1 MPYTCSPLRRAASQ
15 RGRVVAFKRRNPVVD
30 REIILTPEGFQ
41 SLKEEVEYLSSV
53 KRDEVAER
61 IRAARDF
68 GDISENSEYDDAK
81 NEQAMLEA
89 RIYSLEE
96 RLRSAIVIDSDQVAT
111 DVVGVGTK
119 VTLQDMQRGDVVQYA
134 IVGSSEADPG
144 AHKLSNESPVG
155 RAILGHKPGD
165 KVTVAV
171 PQGSKKFKVLAIDKA

>member
-1 MPYTCSPLRRAASQ
+1 MI
-15 RGRVVAFKRRNPVVD
+15 D

-41 SLKEEVEYLSSV
+41 RLKEEIEYLSSV

-89 RIYSLEE
+89 RIYALEE
-96 RLRSAIVIDSDQVAT
+96 RLRSAIVVDSDSVTT
-111 DVVGVGTK
+111 DSVGVGTK
-119 VTLQDMQRGDVVQYA
+119 VTLQDMKAGDIVQYS
-134 IVGSSEADPG
+134 IVGSSEADPS

-155 RAILGHKPGD
+155 RAIMGHKPGD
-165 KVTVAV
+165 KITVTV
-171 PQGSKKFKVLAIDKA
+171 PQGSKKLKVMAIEKA

>member
-1 MPYTCSPLRRAASQ
+1 
-15 RGRVVAFKRRNPVVD
+15 VVD

-41 SLKEEVEYLSSV
+41 RLKEEIEYLSSV

-61 IRAARDF
+61 IRASRDF

-96 RLRSAIVIDSDQVAT
+96 RLRSAIVIDSDNVAT

-134 IVGSSEADPG
+134 IVGSAEADPS

>member
-1 MPYTCSPLRRAASQ
+1 MI
-15 RGRVVAFKRRNPVVD
+15 D

-41 SLKEEVEYLSSV
+41 RLKEEVEYLSSV

-96 RLRSAIVIDSDQVAT
+96 RLRSAVVIDSDSVTT
-111 DVVGVGTK
+111 DAVGVGTK

-134 IVGSSEADPG
+134 IVGSSEADPS

-155 RAILGHKPGD
+155 RAIIGHKPGD

>member
-1 MPYTCSPLRRAASQ
+1 M
-15 RGRVVAFKRRNPVVD
+15 VD

-41 SLKEEVEYLSSV
+41 RLKEEIEYLSSV

-89 RIYSLEE
+89 RIYALEE
-96 RLRSAIVIDSDQVAT
+96 RLRSAIVVDSDSVTT
-111 DVVGVGTK
+111 DSVGVGTK
-119 VTLQDMQRGDVVQYA
+119 VTLQDMKAGDIVQYS
-134 IVGSSEADPG
+134 IVGSSEADPS

-155 RAILGHKPGD
+155 RAIMGHKPGD
-165 KVTVAV
+165 KITVTV
-171 PQGSKKFKVLAIDKA
+171 PQGSKKLKVLAIEKA

>member
-1 MPYTCSPLRRAASQ
+1 
-15 RGRVVAFKRRNPVVD
+15 VVD

-41 SLKEEVEYLSSV
+41 RLKEEIEYLSSV

-96 RLRSAIVIDSDQVAT
+96 RLRSAIIIDSDSVTT
-111 DVVGVGTK
+111 DKVGVGTK
-119 VTLQDMQRGDVVQYA
+119 VTLQDMKVGDIVQYC
-134 IVGSSEADPG
+134 IVGSSEADP
-144 AHKLSNESPVG
+144 AARKLSNESPVG
-155 RAILGHKPGD
+155 RAIMGHKPGD
-165 KVTVAV
+165 KITVTV
-171 PQGSKKFKVLAIDKA
+171 PQGSKKLKVLAIEKA